1 MGLTMIPRNATVSRP
16 DSPSTQ
22 FRLRRT
28 RMRRFALLLLAGAL
42 GAPALVAALP
52 AALAGQGFG
61 VYEHNTCAM
70 GRAGVAAARPC
81 ADGSAIFFSP
91 AGLAGLTGTH
101 ISAGVTLIG
110 AQGGFTD
117 DFLGTR
123 SDLKNPLIP
132 VPNIYITHA
141 VSPKV
146 TAGIGLY
153 APYGLETKWDSA
165 NFSGRFLGYNTN
177 VRSIYIQPTIGYQV
191 TPSLKLGIGV
201 AYITSH
207 LKLRQ
212 RADLSTQLVP
222 DALRIPAGLP
232 VGTAFAM
239 LGVATGTD
247 FADATLDASGSGFAV
262 NFGAIWQVTDR
273 LSIGGHW
280 LTRKQIKYDGAA
292 KFVQVPTGLVLPVA
306 VGPLPAGTPVDVLLQ
321 PQVGGGGPLS
331 NGALS
336 AARTMPPQGSLGF
349 AYKMNDAWS
358 VMADYQYVVW
368 GWFNTINIDFANAG
382 TPDLALHPSNKD
394 THGFRFG
401 TEYQYNAKVQLRG
414 GYLYHTGASPTQFV
428 TPLLPEG
435 ARNEVT
441 IGAGIALNA
450 RWHADLAYQYIK
462 QNDRRG
468 TINLA
473 IGNTGLYQ
481 FSAHL
486 FAAGVAITF

>member
-1 MGLTMIPRNATVSRP
+1 
-16 DSPSTQ
+16 
-22 FRLRRT
+22 
-28 RMRRFALLLLAGAL
+28 MRRFALLLLAGAP

-132 VPNIYITHA
+132 VPNVYITHA

-191 TPSLKLGIGV
+191 SPNLKLGIGV

-212 RADLSTQLVP
+212 RADLSTVP
-222 DALRIPAGLP
+222 IPPTLAALFPAP
-232 VGTAFAM
+232 PPPGTTFGT

-262 NFGAIWQVTDR
+262 NFGAIWQATDR

-280 LTRKQIKYDGAA
+280 LTRKRISYDGDATF
-292 KFVQVPTGLVLPVA
+292 KPVPTGLVLPVTIGTCPA
-306 VGPLPAGTPVDVLLQ
+306 CVPAGTPVDALLA
-321 PQVGGGGPLS
+321 PQFASGGPLS
-331 NGALS
+331 NGPVSTAI
-336 AARTMPPQGSLGF
+336 TMPPQGSLGF

-368 GWFNTINIDFANAG
+368 GWFNNIDITFANPG
-382 TPDLALHPSNKD
+382 TPPLALHPSNKD

-401 TEYQYNAKVQLRG
+401 TEYQYSTKVQLRG

-441 IGAGIALNA
+441 IGAGIALNPH
-450 RWHADLAYQYIK
+450 WHADLAYQYIK

-468 TINLA
+468 TVNLA
-473 IGNTGLYQ
+473 VGNTGLYQ